1 MDNHPCLADEAASQ
15 AAHNRCRQVLRRA
28 CMHLG
33 VDAAQHAD
41 LLDEA
46 DLLVDGVPF
55 VLRLNEVGEQLEF
68 FADGGRPRDCDEGD
82 VYRHLLEEA
91 LSNDIPALSFGV
103 HPASHRVVAKGSLSL
118 AALDDDGQ
126 LCAALM
132 LMAAGRVHALRSRFS
147 LEPLGANPSA

>member
-1 MDNHPCLADEAASQ
+1 
-15 AAHNRCRQVLRRA
+15 VLQRA
-28 CMHLG
+28 CGHLG
-33 VDAAQHAD
+33 VDAARPAD
-41 LLDEA
+41 LLDKEG
-46 DLLVDGVPF
+46 LLVDGIPF

-103 HPASHRVVAKGSLSL
+103 HPASHRVVAKGSMSL

-132 LMAAGRVHALRSRFS
+132 LMAAGRVHALQARFS
-147 LEPLGANPSA
+147 LATLGVNASAP